1 MDQAQREQLAAQQA
15 AEAQQ
20 QQQAALLAQQQA
32 QQQAALLA
40 QQQAAQQ
47 QEQRQQALLAQQQAQ
62 QQQAVQQ
69 QAVQQQAVQQQA
81 VQQQAVQQQVVQT
94 PSPVQAAGTPAAQV
108 GDSALIA
115 GECAEEEKLVPEVMC
130 GDMPDITQ
138 SVVLAR
144 CAQPTLCAINRASS
158 GLSDSVPVAPSDDA
172 DLYSSL
178 WVTPWTTCS
187 PTCKTDIQNV
197 VTKIGC
203 CFTKLFS
210 NDERSSIVPSAGVLI
225 V

>member
-1 MDQAQREQLAAQQA
+1 
-15 AEAQQ
+15 
-20 QQQAALLAQQQA
+20 
-32 QQQAALLA
+32 
-40 QQQAAQQ
+40 
-47 QEQRQQALLAQQQAQ
+47 
-62 QQQAVQQ
+62 
-69 QAVQQQAVQQQA
+69 

-94 PSPVQAAGTPAAQV
+94 PSPAQAAGTPAAQV

-115 GECAEEEKLVPEVMC
+115 GECVEEENLVPEVMC

-138 SVVLAR
+138 
-144 CAQPTLCAINRASS
+144 
-158 GLSDSVPVAPSDDA
+158 
-172 DLYSSL
+172 
-178 WVTPWTTCS
+178 TPWTTCS

-210 NDERSSIVPSAGVLI
+210 NDERSSIDPSAGVLI